1 MATLNSI
8 PEHRQ
13 SPSAMR
19 GVMDY
24 CQQKGKVHDPVS
36 GRDLVSGIHCGGATA
51 YDEFMLTKQVY
62 GKTGGVLFYQFT
74 QSFDSRATISSA
86 DAHALALEFAER
98 AWPGH
103 EVLVCTH
110 CDTDNPHSH
119 FVVNS
124 VGWQDGRKLHQ
135 TPAGF
140 QKLRELSDELCLAH
154 GYPVIAPKE
163 KPVQGM
169 SAREYRSAARGESW
183 KFRLM
188 YDIDQCMRRARTRKE
203 FEDELR
209 RRGYA
214 VRWTAERK
222 YITYTTPTG
231 MKCRDNKL
239 HEEKYLK
246 EAMEHEFRIRE
257 ALFFGRAETDER
269 RGPLDCAAGR
279 AVHPG
284 DGEELD
290 GGAEAAGEGERT
302 ADQSAGG
309 LQSPADEGG
318 SAGAA
323 GRSVYGSG
331 DVRATGWEPER
342 ELCFQRGA
350 LDGEDTD
357 FDQQAGGLR
366 EAVYGGAD
374 PGGEW
379 EDQRTGEG
387 LAALSDHAGR
397 GGGGAHGLGDS
408 LIDLGRAVENAVTP
422 APVQDATTMPG
433 HTDRKRLQQEQ
444 EKKIALGH
452 KEDDHEEEQQAGP
465 TMETPW

>member
-24 CQQKGKVHDPVS
+24 CRQQEKVHDPVS
-36 GRDLVSGIHCGGATA
+36 GRDLISGIHCGGATA

-74 QSFDSRATISSA
+74 QSFDSRSTISSA

-183 KFRLM
+183 KLRLM

-203 FEDELR
+203 FEEELR
-209 RRGYA
+209 RRG
-214 VRWTAERK
+214 
-222 YITYTTPTG
+222 
-231 MKCRDNKL
+231 
-239 HEEKYLK
+239 
-246 EAMEHEFRIRE
+246 
-257 ALFFGRAETDER
+257 
-269 RGPLDCAAGR
+269 
-279 AVHPG
+279 
-284 DGEELD
+284 
-290 GGAEAAGEGERT
+290 
-302 ADQSAGG
+302 
-309 LQSPADEGG
+309 
-318 SAGAA
+318 
-323 GRSVYGSG
+323 
-331 DVRATGWEPER
+331 
-342 ELCFQRGA
+342 
-350 LDGEDTD
+350 
-357 FDQQAGGLR
+357 
-366 EAVYGGAD
+366 
-374 PGGEW
+374 
-379 EDQRTGEG
+379 
-387 LAALSDHAGR
+387 
-397 GGGGAHGLGDS
+397 
-408 LIDLGRAVENAVTP
+408 
-422 APVQDATTMPG
+422 
-433 HTDRKRLQQEQ
+433 
-444 EKKIALGH
+444 
-452 KEDDHEEEQQAGP
+452 
-465 TMETPW
+465 

>member
-1 MATLNSI
+1 MATVNSI

-19 GVMDY
+19 GVMAY
-24 CQQKGKVHDPVS
+24 CQQQEKVHDPVS

-51 YDEFMLTKQVY
+51 YDEFMLTKQGY

-74 QSFDSRATISSA
+74 QSFDSRSTISSA

-169 SAREYRSAARGESW
+169 SAREYRSAAKGESW
-183 KFRLM
+183 KLRLM

-203 FEDELR
+203 FEEELR

-222 YITYTTPTG
+222 NITYTTPTG

-239 HEEKYLK
+239 HEGKYLK

-257 ALFFGRAETDER
+257 ELFLGRAETSER
-269 RGPLDCAAGR
+269 RGPLGGAAGR

-302 ADQSAGG
+302 AAQSAGG
-309 LQSPADEGG
+309 LRSPADEGG

-323 GRSVYGSG
+323 RRSVYGSG
-331 DVRATGWEPER
+331 DVHATGWEPER
-342 ELCFQRGA
+342 ELCFRRGA

-357 FDQQAGGLR
+357 FDQQAGGFR
-366 EAVYGGAD
+366 EAVYGGFD
-374 PGGEW
+374 SGDKW
-379 EDQRTGEG
+379 EDQRADEG

-408 LIDLGRAVENAVTP
+408 LIDLGRSVESAVDP

-433 HTDRKRLQQEQ
+433 HADRKLLRQEQ

-452 KEDDHEEEQQAGP
+452 KEDDHEEQQQAGP

>member
-24 CQQKGKVHDPVS
+24 CRQQEKVHDPVS
-36 GRDLVSGIHCGGATA
+36 GRDLISGIHCGGATA

-62 GKTGGVLFYQFT
+62 GKTSGVLFYQYT
-74 QSFDSRATISSA
+74 QSFDSRTTISSA

-119 FVVNS
+119 FVINS
-124 VGWQDGRKLHQ
+124 VSWEDGRKLHQ
-135 TPAGF
+135 TPTGF
-140 QKLRELSDELCLAH
+140 RKLRELSDELCLAH

-183 KFRLM
+183 KLRLM
-188 YDIDQCMRRARTRKE
+188 YVIDQCMRRARTRKE
-203 FEDELR
+203 FEEELR
-209 RRGYA
+209 RLGYA

-269 RGPLDCAAGR
+269 WGPLGGAAGR

-290 GGAEAAGEGERT
+290 GGAEVAGEGERT
-302 ADQSAGG
+302 AAQSAGG
-309 LQSPADEGG
+309 LRSPADKGG
-318 SAGAA
+318 SAG
-323 GRSVYGSG
+323 SW
-331 DVRATGWEPER
+331 TI
-342 ELCFQRGA
+342 C
-350 LDGEDTD
+350 
-357 FDQQAGGLR
+357 
-366 EAVYGGAD
+366 
-374 PGGEW
+374 
-379 EDQRTGEG
+379 
-387 LAALSDHAGR
+387 
-397 GGGGAHGLGDS
+397 
-408 LIDLGRAVENAVTP
+408 I
-422 APVQDATTMPG
+422 
-433 HTDRKRLQQEQ
+433 RKRSCSRNR
-444 EKKIALGH
+444 LG
-452 KEDDHEEEQQAGP
+452 A
-465 TMETPW
+465 

>member
-1 MATLNSI
+1 MATVNTI

-19 GVMDY
+19 GVMAY
-24 CQQKGKVHDPVS
+24 CQQQEKVHDPVS
-36 GRDLVSGIHCGGATA
+36 GRELVSGIHCGGSTA

-86 DAHALALEFAER
+86 DAHTLALEFAER

-169 SAREYRSAARGESW
+169 SAREYRAAAKGESW
-183 KFRLM
+183 KLQLM
-188 YDIDQCMRRARTRKE
+188 YVIDQCMRRARTRKE
-203 FEDELR
+203 LEEELR

-222 YITYTTPTG
+222 NITYTTPTG

-257 ALFFGRAETDER
+257 ALFFGRTEADER
-269 RGPLDCAAGR
+269 RGPIDGAAGR

-284 DGEELD
+284 DGEELG
-290 GGAEAAGEGERT
+290 GGAEPAGAGERT
-302 ADQSAGG
+302 AAQPSGG
-309 LQSPADEGG
+309 LRSPADEGG

-331 DVRATGWEPER
+331 AVRATGWEPER
-342 ELCFQRGA
+342 ELCFQRG
-350 LDGEDTD
+350 DGDNEHPD
-357 FDQQAGGLR
+357 FDWDDGGFR
-366 EAVYGGAD
+366 EAVAGECGPGDEQEDLRSDAGIPSAAGDAERGDDGAFD
-374 PGGEW
+374 LV
-379 EDQRTGEG
+379 DR
-387 LAALSDHAGR
+387 
-397 GGGGAHGLGDS
+397 LGH
-408 LIDLGRAVENAVTP
+408 LVRAVEGPVDQ
-422 APVQDATTMPG
+422 APVHDATTMPG
-433 HTDRKRLQQEQ
+433 HTDRKQLRKEQ

-452 KEDDHEEEQQAGP
+452 KEDDHEEAQQTGL
-465 TMETPW
+465 TMDLPW